1 MRAGNLKW
9 GIVAIAAVVSLVAV
23 GAAQAQTSSTSETK
37 TFEII
42 AVDGNVLVVKEAAG
56 TREITVPP
64 DFVFTVNG
72 KKMSI
77 AELKAG
83 MKGVATVTTTT
94 TVRPVYVTEVKYG
107 EVVKSVGT
115 AVIVRTKDGIKM
127 FSQGE
132 INKRDIR
139 ILKDGKPVEL
149 ANLREG
155 DKLSAMIVTEGPPQV
170 LTEKQVEATLAAAA
184 SAPAA
189 AAPATAAPSSSASS
203 SSAPATAA
211 PASGGQRRLGHR
223 HGFDEQC
230 GADSG
235 GCEHGWDDRPGQ
247 RGAQV
252 GKLMAPVD
260 WADPR
265 RGDHSLFHFRSIPHL
280 ILRASR
286 VPVVVGR

>member
-9 GIVAIAAVVSLVAV
+9 GIVAIAAVVSLVAA

-72 KKMSI
+72 KKMSVG
-77 AELKAG
+77 ELKAG

-115 AVIVRTKDGIKM
+115 AVIVRTKDGNKM

-132 INKRDIR
+132 VNKR
-139 ILKDGKPVEL
+139 E
-149 ANLREG
+149 
-155 DKLSAMIVTEGPPQV
+155 
-170 LTEKQVEATLAAAA
+170 
-184 SAPAA
+184 
-189 AAPATAAPSSSASS
+189 SAS
-203 SSAPATAA
+203 
-211 PASGGQRRLGHR
+211 Q
-223 HGFDEQC
+223 
-230 GADSG
+230 
-235 GCEHGWDDRPGQ
+235 
-247 RGAQV
+247 
-252 GKLMAPVD
+252 
-260 WADPR
+260 
-265 RGDHSLFHFRSIPHL
+265 
-280 ILRASR
+280 
-286 VPVVVGR
+286 GRQAG

>member
-9 GIVAIAAVVSLVAV
+9 GIVAIAAVVSLVTV

-37 TFEII
+37 SFEII

-77 AELKAG
+77 SELKAG
-83 MKGVATVTTTT
+83 MKGKATVTTTT

-107 EVVKSVGT
+107 EVVKKVGT
-115 AVIVRTKDGIKM
+115 SVIVRTRDGIKM

-132 INKRDIR
+132 MDKRGIR
-139 ILKDGKPVEL
+139 ILKDGKSVEL
-149 ANLREG
+149 ADLRER
-155 DKLSAMIVTEGPPQV
+155 DKLSAIIVTEGPPQV

-184 SAPAA
+184 
-189 AAPATAAPSSSASS
+189 AAPASTAPP

-211 PASGGQRRLGHR
+211 PASAASAASGAATDSMSSAAPTPAEASTAGTTAPAAGEPSKGGSSWL
-223 HGFDEQC
+223 
-230 GADSG
+230 
-235 GCEHGWDDRPGQ
+235 
-247 RGAQV
+247 V
-252 GKLMAPVD
+252 
-260 WADPR
+260 WAA
-265 RGDHSLFHFRSIPHL
+265 L
-280 ILRASR
+280 ILVAAIVLFFMFGRSR
-286 VPVVVGR
+286 T